1 MAAVTIRNLPEE
13 THRAL
18 KQRAAEHGRSTEAE
32 IRSILEAAV
41 RPSERMKMGSELA
54 ALAEKYGGFDL
65 EITRDQSP
73 VQPAE
78 FE

>member
-18 KQRAAEHGRSTEAE
+18 KQRAAKHGRSTEAE

-65 EITRDQSP
+65 EIKRDQSP